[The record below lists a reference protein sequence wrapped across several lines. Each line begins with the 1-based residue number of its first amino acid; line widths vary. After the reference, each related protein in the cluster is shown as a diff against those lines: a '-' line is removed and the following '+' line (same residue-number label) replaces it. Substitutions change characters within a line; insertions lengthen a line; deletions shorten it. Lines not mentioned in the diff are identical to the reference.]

1 MVVSNNFYNFK
12 NMKSFDLNS
21 YGVQE
26 ISVQE
31 MKEVGGG
38 IGVFAVAIVGLAVL
52 YVAGTVIGLYN
63 GHKFGGMP

>member
-1 MVVSNNFYNFK
+1 MKIIKDVVVSNNFYNFK

-26 ISVQE
+26 MSVQE

-38 IGVFAVAIVGLAVL
+38 EGTFFRLGYSREDGVYCYL
-52 YVAGTVIGLYN
+52 
-63 GHKFGGMP
+63 FGFKIL